1 MEGYK
6 EIIMW
11 KKFDESLG
19 VTSNLQMELC
29 RNGGGSG
36 WTRGM
41 VNSFLMRNGLPV
53 YASGSGY
60 NPDWEKEG
68 VVATVQNRDSRLG
81 IFTKKPG
88 DVNYYGDD
96 GTPSICQISLI
107 FGDAG
112 SLATTGYIVKKGKHY
127 STHMANDH
135 SAGTSGGIVFRGAEA
150 MLIYMEASYEKN
162 GTVDGTADGY
172 WRALRTRAK
181 VDPDYNKTIAATNM
195 LEEAKGDFAAY
206 SHGTMIDPTLYNIR
220 RERRNE
226 LCAEAF
232 RWDDLKRWRALDQFK
247 TTPYRTEGMRYWGS
261 VYEEQLKD
269 LCIVNP
275 STGNMSSPESSV
287 YILPYEKIL
296 ENNTIAKQ
304 KGFLFTPA
312 HYLEPIGVAVFRQTA
327 SDPNDFTS
335 SSVYQNPGWKY
346 EASTGAVSVE

>member
-1 MEGYK
+1 ME
-6 EIIMW
+6 
-11 KKFDESLG
+11 KFDESLG

-135 SAGTSGGIVFRGAEA
+135 SAGTSGGIVSVVRK
-150 MLIYMEASYEKN
+150 LCLSIWKLHTRRMELL
-162 GTVDGTADGY
+162 TVRQMDIG
-172 WRALRTRAK
+172 
-181 VDPDYNKTIAATNM
+181 
-195 LEEAKGDFAAY
+195 
-206 SHGTMIDPTLYNIR
+206 
-220 RERRNE
+220 ER
-226 LCAEAF
+226 
-232 RWDDLKRWRALDQFK
+232 
-247 TTPYRTEGMRYWGS
+247 Y
-261 VYEEQLKD
+261 VH
-269 LCIVNP
+269 V
-275 STGNMSSPESSV
+275 
-287 YILPYEKIL
+287 
-296 ENNTIAKQ
+296 Q
-304 KGFLFTPA
+304 K
-312 HYLEPIGVAVFRQTA
+312 
-327 SDPNDFTS
+327 
-335 SSVYQNPGWKY
+335 
-346 EASTGAVSVE
+346 